1 MPDEQ
6 LVYDQ
11 FKLINERLTN
21 RDLLIMKY
29 AVLQKDFFSQNNS
42 AYWLR
47 KNILELV
54 HQLTVSMEILEAGI
68 FQTIKKY

>member
-29 AVLQKDFFSQNNS
+29 VVLQKDFFSQNNS

-47 KNILELV
+47 KNILELD
-54 HQLTVSMEILEAGI
+54 HLLIVSMEILEAEY
-68 FQTIKKY
+68 FE

>member
-29 AVLQKDFFSQNNS
+29 AVLQKKIFFH
-42 AYWLR
+42 R
-47 KNILELV
+47 
-54 HQLTVSMEILEAGI
+54 
-68 FQTIKKY
+68 TIRHTG